1 MFRIEFS
8 SRAKKEFDYNSSD
21 KRVVEA
27 IKLLSINPVPARRYD
42 VKKLKG
48 LEDTFRIRIGKIRIV
63 YTIIWGDKVILVSR
77 IGERESVYD

>member
-27 IKLLSINPVPARRYD
+27 IKLLSINPVPARHYD